1 VTLIHLLSI
10 PMKYKSFSFNC
21 ISNLSPSLTPII
33 KNWGFF
39 GVLLLFIWSCENKAS
54 SSQKKTSIHKG
65 QEVIDQ
71 AIIAHGQHLF
81 ENATLSFLFRDK
93 QYSARRSDAE
103 YTYTRSFKNGS
114 ALIEDM
120 LINST
125 DFSRKKN
132 DISIEIEKEWAEKYS
147 RSINSVLY
155 FFQLPY
161 LLNDLAVKKI
171 DQGIKQIKGENYY
184 QIKVSFQIEN
194 GGEDFEDEYLYWIDV
209 NTFEIDYLAYNY
221 ITDGGG
227 VRFRSAINKRR
238 VNGLLVQDYINYAPL
253 NKKIPL
259 SSLITEFEKGAL
271 IERSRIINSD
281 ITLLPNN

>member
-1 VTLIHLLSI
+1 
-10 PMKYKSFSFNC
+10 MKYQPSSFNR
-21 ISNLSPSLTPII
+21 ISNLSPSLTQII
-33 KNWGFF
+33 KNWGLL
-39 GVLLLFIWSCENKAS
+39 GILLFFVWSCENKAS
-54 SSQKKTSIHKG
+54 SSQKKTPIHKG
-65 QEVIDQ
+65 QEIIDQ

-93 QYSARRSDAE
+93 QYSAKRSATA
-103 YTYTRSFKNGS
+103 YIYTRSFKDSS

-125 DFSRKKN
+125 HFSRKKN
-132 DISIEIEKEWAEKYS
+132 GASIEVSKDWAGKYS

-161 LLNDLAVKKI
+161 LLNDPAVKKI

-184 QIKVSFQIEN
+184 EIKVSFQTEN

-259 SSLITEFEKGAL
+259 SNLITEFEKGTL
-271 IERSRIINSD
+271 VELSRIINSD

>member
-1 VTLIHLLSI
+1 MTLIHLLSI

-132 DISIEIEKEWAEKYS
+132 DVSIEIEKEWAEKYS

>member
-1 VTLIHLLSI
+1 
-10 PMKYKSFSFNC
+10 MKYKSFSFNC
-21 ISNLSPSLTPII
+21 ISNLSPSLIPII

-39 GVLLLFIWSCENKAS
+39 GVLLLFIWSCENKVSA
-54 SSQKKTSIHKG
+54 SQKKTSIHKG

-132 DISIEIEKEWAEKYS
+132 DVSIEIEKEWAEKYS

>member
-1 VTLIHLLSI
+1 
-10 PMKYKSFSFNC
+10 MKYQPLSLNR
-21 ISNLSPSLTPII
+21 ISNLSPSLSQII
-33 KNWGFF
+33 KNWGLF
-39 GVLLLFIWSCENKAS
+39 GILLLFVWSCENKAS
-54 SSQKKTSIHKG
+54 SSQKKILTHKG

-93 QYSARRSDAE
+93 QYSSKRSDTA
-103 YTYTRSFKNGS
+103 YIYTRSFKDGS
-114 ALIEDM
+114 ALIEDI

-125 DFSRKKN
+125 HFSRKKN
-132 DISIEIEKEWAEKYS
+132 GASIEVSKEWADKYG

-161 LLNDLAVKKI
+161 LLNDPAVKKI
-171 DQGIKQIKGENYY
+171 DQGTKQIKGENYY

-194 GGEDFEDEYLYWIDV
+194 GGEDYEDEYLYWIDV
-209 NTFEIDYLAYNY
+209 NTFEVDYLAYNY

-238 VNGLLVQDYINYAPL
+238 VNGLLVQDYINYAPM

-271 IERSRIINSD
+271 IERSRIINSE
-281 ITLLPNN
+281 ITLLSNN

>member
-1 VTLIHLLSI
+1 
-10 PMKYKSFSFNC
+10 MKYQPSSFNR
-21 ISNLSPSLTPII
+21 ISNLSPSLTQII
-33 KNWGFF
+33 KSWGLL
-39 GVLLLFIWSCENKAS
+39 GILLFFVWSCENKAS
-54 SSQKKTSIHKG
+54 SSQKKTPIHKG
-65 QEVIDQ
+65 QEIIDQ

-93 QYSARRSDAE
+93 QYSAKRSATA
-103 YTYTRSFKNGS
+103 YIYTRSFKDSS
-114 ALIEDM
+114 AFIEDM

-125 DFSRKKN
+125 HFSRKKN
-132 DISIEIEKEWAEKYS
+132 GASIEVSKDWAGKYS

-161 LLNDLAVKKI
+161 LLNDPAVKKI

-184 QIKVSFQIEN
+184 EIKISFQIEN

-221 ITDGGG
+221 VTDGGG

-259 SSLITEFEKGAL
+259 SNLITEFEKGTL
-271 IERSRIINSD
+271 VELSRIINSD

>member
-1 VTLIHLLSI
+1 
-10 PMKYKSFSFNC
+10 MKYKSFSFNC

-103 YTYTRSFKNGS
+103 YIYTRSFKNGS

>member
-1 VTLIHLLSI
+1 
-10 PMKYKSFSFNC
+10 MKYKSFSFNC
-21 ISNLSPSLTPII
+21 ISNLSLSLTPIT

-54 SSQKKTSIHKG
+54 SSQKKTSTHKG

-103 YTYTRSFKNGS
+103 YIYTRSFKNGS

-132 DISIEIEKEWAEKYS
+132 DVSIEIEKEWAEKYS

-253 NKKIPL
+253 NKKILL

>member
-1 VTLIHLLSI
+1 
-10 PMKYKSFSFNC
+10 MKYQPLSLNR
-21 ISNLSPSLTPII
+21 ISNLSPSLSQII
-33 KNWGFF
+33 KNWGLF
-39 GVLLLFIWSCENKAS
+39 GILLLFVWSCENKAS
-54 SSQKKTSIHKG
+54 SSQKKILTHKG

-93 QYSARRSDAE
+93 QYSSKRSDTA
-103 YTYTRSFKNGS
+103 YIYTRSFKDGS
-114 ALIEDM
+114 ALIEDI

-125 DFSRKKN
+125 HFSRKKN
-132 DISIEIEKEWAEKYS
+132 GASIEVSKEWADKYG

-161 LLNDLAVKKI
+161 LLNDPAVKKI
-171 DQGIKQIKGENYY
+171 DQGIKQIKGKNYY

-194 GGEDFEDEYLYWIDV
+194 GGEDYEDEYLYWIDV
-209 NTFEIDYLAYNY
+209 NTFEVDYLAYNY

-238 VNGLLVQDYINYAPL
+238 VNGLLVQDYINYAPM

-271 IERSRIINSD
+271 IERSRIINSE
-281 ITLLPNN
+281 ITLLSNN

>member
-1 VTLIHLLSI
+1 
-10 PMKYKSFSFNC
+10 MKYLPLPLIR
-21 ISNLSPSLTPII
+21 ISNLRPISPQII
-33 KNWGFF
+33 KNWGLFTI
-39 GVLLLFIWSCENKAS
+39 LLLFVWACENKVS
-54 SSQKKTSIHKG
+54 SSQKKTLPHKG

-71 AIIAHGQHLF
+71 SILAHGQHLF

-93 QYSARRSDAE
+93 QYGARRSDTA
-103 YTYTRSFKNGS
+103 YIYTRSFKEGS
-114 ALIEDM
+114 ALISDL

-132 DISIEIEKEWAEKYS
+132 GASIEVSKEWAEKYS

-161 LLNDLAVKKI
+161 LLNDPAVKKI
-171 DQGIKQIKGENYY
+171 DQGIKQIKGDNYH
-184 QIKVSFQIEN
+184 QIKVSFQVEN

-221 ITDGGG
+221 VTDGGG

-253 NKKIPL
+253 DKKMPL
-259 SSLITEFEKGAL
+259 PDLIAEFEKDAL
-271 IERSRIINSD
+271 IERSRIVNSD

>member
-1 VTLIHLLSI
+1 
-10 PMKYKSFSFNC
+10 MKYLPLPLIR
-21 ISNLSPSLTPII
+21 ISNLRPISPQII
-33 KNWGFF
+33 KNWGLFTI
-39 GVLLLFIWSCENKAS
+39 LLLFVWACENKVS
-54 SSQKKTSIHKG
+54 SSQKKILPHKG

-71 AIIAHGQHLF
+71 SILAHGQHLF

-93 QYSARRSDAE
+93 QYGARRSDTA
-103 YTYTRSFKNGS
+103 YIYTRSFKEGS
-114 ALIEDM
+114 ALISDL

-132 DISIEIEKEWAEKYS
+132 GASIEVSKEWAEKYS

-161 LLNDLAVKKI
+161 LLNDPAVKKI
-171 DQGIKQIKGENYY
+171 DQGIKQIKGDNYH
-184 QIKVSFQIEN
+184 QIKVSFQVEN

-221 ITDGGG
+221 VTDGGG

-253 NKKIPL
+253 DKKMPL
-259 SSLITEFEKGAL
+259 PDLIAEFEKDAL
-271 IERSRIINSD
+271 IERSRIVNSD

>member
-1 VTLIHLLSI
+1 MTLIHLLSI

-54 SSQKKTSIHKG
+54 SSQKKTSTHKG

-81 ENATLSFLFRDK
+81 ENATLSFLFRGK

-103 YTYTRSFKNGS
+103 YIYTRSFKNGS

-132 DISIEIEKEWAEKYS
+132 DVSIEIEKEWAEKYS

-238 VNGLLVQDYINYAPL
+238 LNGLLVQDYINYAPL

>member
-1 VTLIHLLSI
+1 MTLIHLLSI
-10 PMKYKSFSFNC
+10 PMIYKSFSFNC

-132 DISIEIEKEWAEKYS
+132 DVSIEIEKEWAEKYS

-238 VNGLLVQDYINYAPL
+238 LNGLLVQDYINYAPL

>member
-1 VTLIHLLSI
+1 
-10 PMKYKSFSFNC
+10 MKYKSFSFNC

-103 YTYTRSFKNGS
+103 YIYTRSFKNGS

-132 DISIEIEKEWAEKYS
+132 DVSIEIEKEWAEKYS

-238 VNGLLVQDYINYAPL
+238 VDGLLVQDYINYAPVD
-253 NKKIPL
+253 KKMPL
-259 SSLITEFEKGAL
+259 SDLITQFEKEAL
-271 IERSRIINSD
+271 IERSRIINSE
-281 ITLLPNN
+281 ITLLSNN

>member
-1 VTLIHLLSI
+1 MSLIDLLSI
-10 PMKYKSFSFNC
+10 PMKYLPLSLNH
-21 ISNLSPSLTPII
+21 ISNLKPSLIQII
-33 KNWGFF
+33 KNWGLFA
-39 GVLLLFIWSCENKAS
+39 VLLLFVWACENKAS
-54 SSQKKTSIHKG
+54 SSQKKILTYKG

-71 AIIAHGQHLF
+71 AIIAHGQNLF
-81 ENATLSFLFRDK
+81 ENATLSFSFRDK
-93 QYSARRSDAE
+93 QYSARRSDTSYA
-103 YTYTRSFKNGS
+103 YTRSFKDGS

-125 DFSRKKN
+125 HFSRKKN
-132 DISIEIEKEWAEKYS
+132 GVSIEVSKEWADKYS

-161 LLNDLAVKKI
+161 VLNDPAVKKI

>member
-1 VTLIHLLSI
+1 MTLIHLLSI

-21 ISNLSPSLTPII
+21 ISNLSLSLTPIT

-54 SSQKKTSIHKG
+54 SSQKKTSTHKG

-103 YTYTRSFKNGS
+103 YIYTRSFKNGS

-132 DISIEIEKEWAEKYS
+132 DVSIEIEKEWAEKYS

>member
-1 VTLIHLLSI
+1 
-10 PMKYKSFSFNC
+10 MKYKSFSFNC
-21 ISNLSPSLTPII
+21 ISNLSPSLIPII

-54 SSQKKTSIHKG
+54 SSQKKTSTHKG

-132 DISIEIEKEWAEKYS
+132 DVSIEIEKEWAEKYS

>member
-1 VTLIHLLSI
+1 MTLIYLPSI
-10 PMKYKSFSFNC
+10 SMKYQPSSFNR
-21 ISNLSPSLTPII
+21 ISNLSPSLTQII
-33 KNWGFF
+33 KNWGLL
-39 GVLLLFIWSCENKAS
+39 GILLFFVWSCENKAS
-54 SSQKKTSIHKG
+54 SSQKKTPIHKG
-65 QEVIDQ
+65 QEIIDQ

-93 QYSARRSDAE
+93 QYSAKRSATA
-103 YTYTRSFKNGS
+103 YIYTRSFKDSS
-114 ALIEDM
+114 AFIEDM

-125 DFSRKKN
+125 HFSRKKN
-132 DISIEIEKEWAEKYS
+132 GASIEVSKDWAGKYS

-161 LLNDLAVKKI
+161 LLNDPAVKKI

-184 QIKVSFQIEN
+184 EIKVSFQIEN

-259 SSLITEFEKGAL
+259 SNLITEFEKGTL
-271 IERSRIINSD
+271 VELSRIINSD

>member
-1 VTLIHLLSI
+1 MTLIHLLSI

-39 GVLLLFIWSCENKAS
+39 GVLLLFVWSCENKAS
-54 SSQKKTSIHKG
+54 SSQKKTSTHKG

-103 YTYTRSFKNGS
+103 YIYTRSFKNGS

-132 DISIEIEKEWAEKYS
+132 DVSIEIEKEWAEKYS

-253 NKKIPL
+253 NKKILL

>member
-1 VTLIHLLSI
+1 
-10 PMKYKSFSFNC
+10 MKYKSFSFNC
-21 ISNLSPSLTPII
+21 ISNLSPSLIPII

-103 YTYTRSFKNGS
+103 YIYTRSFKNGS

-132 DISIEIEKEWAEKYS
+132 DVSIEIEKEWAEKYS

>member
-1 VTLIHLLSI
+1 
-10 PMKYKSFSFNC
+10 MKYQPISLNR
-21 ISNLSPSLTPII
+21 ISNLNPSLTQII
-33 KNWGFF
+33 KNWALLGI
-39 GVLLLFIWSCENKAS
+39 LLFFVWSCENKAP
-54 SSQKKTSIHKG
+54 SSQKKILPHKG

-81 ENATLSFLFRDK
+81 ENATLSFSFRDK
-93 QYSARRSDAE
+93 QYSARRSDTS
-103 YTYTRSFKNGS
+103 YTYTRSFQDGS
-114 ALIEDM
+114 ALIEDI

-125 DFSRKKN
+125 HFSRKKN
-132 DISIEIEKEWAEKYS
+132 GVSIEVSKEWADKYS

-161 LLNDLAVKKI
+161 LLNDLAVKKT
-171 DQGIKQIKGENYY
+171 DQGIKQIKGESYH

-194 GGEDFEDEYLYWIDV
+194 GGDDFEDEYLYWIDV
-209 NTFEIDYLAYNY
+209 NTFEVDYLAYNY

-238 VNGLLVQDYINYAPL
+238 VDGLLVQDYINYAPVD
-253 NKKIPL
+253 KKMPL
-259 SSLITEFEKGAL
+259 FNLIAQFEKEAL

>member
-21 ISNLSPSLTPII
+21 ISNLSPSLIPII

-54 SSQKKTSIHKG
+54 SSQKKTSTHKG

-103 YTYTRSFKNGS
+103 YIYTRSFKNGS

-132 DISIEIEKEWAEKYS
+132 DVSIEIEKEWAEKYS

>member
-1 VTLIHLLSI
+1 
-10 PMKYKSFSFNC
+10 MKYKSFSFNC
-21 ISNLSPSLTPII
+21 ISNLSPSLTPIT

-54 SSQKKTSIHKG
+54 SSQKKTSTHKG

-103 YTYTRSFKNGS
+103 YIYTRSFKNGS

-132 DISIEIEKEWAEKYS
+132 DVSIEIEKEWAEKYS

>member
-1 VTLIHLLSI
+1 
-10 PMKYKSFSFNC
+10 MKYKSFSFNC
-21 ISNLSPSLTPII
+21 ISNLSPSLIPII

>member
-1 VTLIHLLSI
+1 MTLIHLLSI

-21 ISNLSPSLTPII
+21 ISNLSLSLTPIT

-39 GVLLLFIWSCENKAS
+39 GVLLLFIWSCENKTS
-54 SSQKKTSIHKG
+54 SSQKKTSTHKG

-103 YTYTRSFKNGS
+103 YIYTRSFKNGS

-132 DISIEIEKEWAEKYS
+132 DVSIEIEKEWAEKYS

-253 NKKIPL
+253 NKKILL

>member
-1 VTLIHLLSI
+1 MTLIHLLSI

-54 SSQKKTSIHKG
+54 SSQKKTSTHKG

-103 YTYTRSFKNGS
+103 YIYTRSFKNGS

-132 DISIEIEKEWAEKYS
+132 DVSIEIEKEWAEKYS

>member
-1 VTLIHLLSI
+1 
-10 PMKYKSFSFNC
+10 MKYKSFSFNC

-54 SSQKKTSIHKG
+54 SSQKKTSTHKG

>member
-1 VTLIHLLSI
+1 MTLIHLLSI

-54 SSQKKTSIHKG
+54 SSQKKTSTHKG

>member
-1 VTLIHLLSI
+1 MTLIHLLSI

-21 ISNLSPSLTPII
+21 ISNLSLSLTPII

-54 SSQKKTSIHKG
+54 SSQKKTSTHKG

-103 YTYTRSFKNGS
+103 YIYTRSFKNGS

-132 DISIEIEKEWAEKYS
+132 DVSIEIEKEWAEKYS

-281 ITLLPNN
+281 ITLLPND

>member
-1 VTLIHLLSI
+1 MTLIHLLSI

-21 ISNLSPSLTPII
+21 ISNLSPSLIPII

-103 YTYTRSFKNGS
+103 YIYTRSFKNGS

-132 DISIEIEKEWAEKYS
+132 DVSIEIEKEWAEKYS